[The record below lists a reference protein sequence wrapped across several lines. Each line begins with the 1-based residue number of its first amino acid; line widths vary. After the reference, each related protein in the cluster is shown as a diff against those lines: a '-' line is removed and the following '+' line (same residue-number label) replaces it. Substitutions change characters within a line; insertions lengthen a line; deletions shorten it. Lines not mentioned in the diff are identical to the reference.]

1 MGLTKLNSP
10 YRMNAKSAISNQ
22 QSAIKN
28 VVVIG
33 GGPAGLTAA
42 YELAKVGVKPIVLEM
57 GARVGGIARTE
68 VFKGYRMDIGGHR
81 FFTKVTEVE
90 AFWHEVLGDDF
101 LTRPRLSRI
110 YYNRKFILYPLRFG
124 DALNKLGVWQ
134 SFLVLMSYFR
144 SKILPY
150 HNENT
155 FEEWVSNRFGKRL
168 YRLFF
173 KTYTEKVWGIPC
185 DQLSAQWAAQ
195 RIQNLSLPRAVLGA
209 IFGARG
215 AKNVKSLIE
224 EFHYPRLGPGMLW
237 ERTQQLIEQRG
248 GEVRL
253 RTEVVKV
260 LQRDGKAIGVVARS
274 NGREETIEA
283 DAIISSMP
291 ISELVAKLDPPAPLD
306 VRESAAQLTYRDYF
320 TVGLIVNRANL
331 FPDNWIYIHAPEVK
345 VGRIQN
351 FKNWSPD
358 MVPDPNKT
366 FLGLEYFCNEGD
378 ELWRMTDAALI
389 QLGTRELETMGLARA
404 ADVEGGTVIRQ
415 LKTYPVYT
423 GEYREYLER
432 IRGFLDSIPNLQT
445 VGRNG
450 LHMYNNQDHS
460 MLTAML
466 AVRNLLGEQHD
477 VWSVNVER
485 AYHEAARIP
494 PGAE

>member
-1 MGLTKLNSP
+1 MSE
-10 YRMNAKSAISNQ
+10 SAISNQ
-22 QSAIKN
+22 QSKIKN
-28 VVVIG
+28 VIVIG

-42 YELAKVGVKPIVLEM
+42 YELAKAGVKPIVLEM

-68 VFKGYRMDIGGHR
+68 VFNGYRMDIGGHR
-81 FFTKVTEVE
+81 FFTKVPEVE

-110 YYNRKFILYPLRFG
+110 YYNRRFILYPLRFG
-124 DALNKLGVWQ
+124 DVLSKLGLWQ
-134 SFLVLMSYFR
+134 SFLVLLSYLR

-150 HNENT
+150 RNENT

-168 YRLFF
+168 YRAFF

-248 GEVRL
+248 GEVCL
-253 RTEVVKV
+253 NTEVVKV
-260 LQRDGKAIGVVARS
+260 LHRDGKAFGVVARS
-274 NGREETIEA
+274 GGGGTPLDETIEA

-291 ISELVAKLDPPAPLD
+291 ISELVAKLDPPAPPA
-306 VRESAAQLTYRDYF
+306 VREGADQLTYRDYF
-320 TVGLIVNRANL
+320 TVGLIINQANL

-351 FKNWSPD
+351 FKNWSPE
-358 MVPDPNKT
+358 MVPDPDKT
-366 FLGLEYFCNEGD
+366 FLGLEYFCNVGD
-378 ELWRMTDAALI
+378 ELWRMRDADLI
-389 QLGTRELETMGLARA
+389 KLGTQELETMGLARA

-423 GEYREYLER
+423 GEYKEYLER

-466 AVRNLLGEQHD
+466 AVKNLLGEKHD

-485 AYHEAARIP
+485 AYHEEVRLP
-494 PGAE
+494 SGAVD

>member
-1 MGLTKLNSP
+1 MSESVISNQQ
-10 YRMNAKSAISNQ
+10 SAISNQ
-22 QSAIKN
+22 QSAIKT
-28 VVVIG
+28 VIVIG

-42 YELAKVGVKPIVLEM
+42 YQLTKAGIRPIVLEM

-68 VFKGYRMDIGGHR
+68 VFDGYRLDIGGHR
-81 FFTKVTEVE
+81 FFTKVPEVE
-90 AFWHEVLGDDF
+90 AFWYEVLGDDF

-110 YYNRKFILYPLRFG
+110 YYNRRFILYPLRFG
-124 DALNKLGVWQ
+124 DALSKLGVWQ
-134 SFLVLMSYFR
+134 SFLVLLSYFR
-144 SKILPY
+144 SKLLPY
-150 HNENT
+150 RNENT

-168 YRLFF
+168 YRIFF

-195 RIQNLSLPRAVLGA
+195 RIQNLSLPRAVMGA
-209 IFGARG
+209 LFGARG

-237 ERTQQLIEQRG
+237 ERTQQLIEQHG

-253 RTEVVKV
+253 NTEVVKV
-260 LQRDGKAIGVVARS
+260 LHHDDKATGVEARS
-274 NGREETIEA
+274 NGRVETIAA

-306 VRESAAQLTYRDYF
+306 VREGAGRLTYRDYF

-351 FKNWSPD
+351 FKNWSPE
-358 MVPDPNKT
+358 MVPDSNKT

-378 ELWRMTDAALI
+378 EMWNMSDPALVK
-389 QLGTRELETMGLARA
+389 LGTQELETMGLARA
-404 ADVEGGTVIRQ
+404 ADVEGGMVIRQ

-423 GEYREYLER
+423 GEYQKYLER
-432 IRGFLDSIPNLQT
+432 IRGFLDSIANLQT

-466 AVRNLLGEQHD
+466 AVKNLLGEHHD
-477 VWSVNVER
+477 IWSVNVER
-485 AYHEAARIP
+485 AYHEEVRLP
-494 PGAE
+494 SGAVD

>member
-1 MGLTKLNSP
+1 MMSQLE
-10 YRMNAKSAISNQ
+10 
-22 QSAIKN
+22 IKN
-28 VVVIG
+28 VIVIG

-42 YELAKVGVKPIVLEM
+42 YELAKVGIKPIVLEM
-57 GARVGGIARTE
+57 GKRVGGIARTE
-68 VFKGYRMDIGGHR
+68 VFNGYRMDIGGHR
-81 FFTKVTEVE
+81 FFTKVDEVE
-90 AFWHEVLGDDF
+90 AFWQEVLGDDF

-110 YYNRKFILYPLRFG
+110 YYNRKYIMYPLRFG
-124 DALNKLGVWQ
+124 DALSKLGVWQ

-144 SKILPY
+144 SKIFPY
-150 HNENT
+150 RHENT
-155 FEEWVSNRFGKRL
+155 FEEWVSNRFGQRL
-168 YRLFF
+168 YRIFF

-185 DQLSAQWAAQ
+185 AELSAEWAAQ
-195 RIQNLSLPRAVLGA
+195 RIQNLSLPRAVIGA

-215 AKNVKSLIE
+215 TKNVKSLIE

-253 RTEVVKV
+253 STTVMKV
-260 LQRDGKAIGVVARS
+260 LHRDGQAIGVVARTD
-274 NGREETIEA
+274 GRDETIEA

-291 ISELVAKLDPPAPLD
+291 ISELVAKLDPLAPLD
-306 VRESAAQLTYRDYF
+306 VRDGAAQLTYRDYF
-320 TVGLIVNRANL
+320 TVGLIVDRADL

-345 VGRIQN
+345 VGRVQN
-351 FKNWSPD
+351 FKNWSPE

-378 ELWRMTDAALI
+378 ELWRMSDAELI
-389 QLGTRELETMGLARA
+389 QLGTQELETMGLARA
-404 ADVEGGTVIRQ
+404 ADVSGGTVIRQ

-423 GEYREYLER
+423 GEYKEYLER

-466 AVRNLLGEQHD
+466 AVKNLQGEQHD

-485 AYHEAARIP
+485 AYHEEVRLP
-494 PGAE
+494 SGAVD

>member
-1 MGLTKLNSP
+1 MMSE
-10 YRMNAKSAISNQ
+10 SEISNQ
-22 QSAIKN
+22 NSKIRN
-28 VVVIG
+28 VIVIG

-42 YELAKVGVKPIVLEM
+42 YELTKAVIKPIVLEM
-57 GARVGGIARTE
+57 GSRVGGIARTE
-68 VFKGYRMDIGGHR
+68 VFNGYRMDIGGHR
-81 FFTKVTEVE
+81 FFTKVPEVE
-90 AFWHEVLGDDF
+90 AFWYEVLGEDF

-110 YYNRKFILYPLRFG
+110 YYNRQFILYPLRFG
-124 DALNKLGVWQ
+124 DALSKLGVWQ
-134 SFLVLMSYFR
+134 SFLVLLSYFH
-144 SKILPY
+144 SKLLPY
-150 HNENT
+150 RNETT
-155 FEEWVSNRFGKRL
+155 FEEWVSNRFGRRL
-168 YRLFF
+168 YRIFF

-195 RIQNLSLPRAVLGA
+195 RIQNLSLPRAVWGA

-253 RTEVVKV
+253 NTEVVKV
-260 LQRDGKAIGVVARS
+260 LQRGGKAIGVVARS

-291 ISELVAKLDPPAPLD
+291 ISELVAKLDPPAPVD
-306 VRESAAQLTYRDYF
+306 VRDGAGQLTYRDYF
-320 TVGLIVNRANL
+320 TVGLIVNQADL

-351 FKNWSPD
+351 FKNWSPE
-358 MVPDPNKT
+358 MVPDASKT

-378 ELWRMTDAALI
+378 ELWRMSDDDLI
-389 QLGTRELETMGLARA
+389 KLGAQELETMGLARA
-404 ADVEGGTVIRQ
+404 ADVEGGTVVRQ

-423 GEYREYLER
+423 GEYKEYLER
-432 IRGFLDSIPNLQT
+432 IRGFLDSILNLQT

-466 AVRNLLGEQHD
+466 AVKNLLGEQHD

-485 AYHEAARIP
+485 AYHEEVRLP
-494 PGAE
+494 SGAVD

>member
-1 MGLTKLNSP
+1 MSESNLQSP
-10 YRMNAKSAISNQ
+10 TSNIQ
-22 QSAIKN
+22 TVII
-28 VVVIG
+28 IG

-42 YELAKVGVKPIVLEM
+42 YELAKAGIKPIVLEM
-57 GARVGGIARTE
+57 GSRVGGIARTE
-68 VFKGYRMDIGGHR
+68 VFNGYRMDIGGHR
-81 FFTKVTEVE
+81 FFTKVPEVE

-101 LTRPRLSRI
+101 LVRPRLSRI

-124 DALNKLGVWQ
+124 DALSKLGVWQ
-134 SFLVLMSYFR
+134 SFLVLLSYFR
-144 SKILPY
+144 SKMLPY
-150 HNENT
+150 RNENT

-173 KTYTEKVWGIPC
+173 KTYTEKIWGIPC

-195 RIQNLSLPRAVLGA
+195 RIQNLSLPRAVLRS
-209 IFGARG
+209 IFGAHG

-253 RTEVVKV
+253 NTTVVKV
-260 LQRDGKAIGVVARS
+260 LQRDGRAIGVVARS

-291 ISELVAKLDPPAPLD
+291 ISELIAKLDPPAPAD
-306 VRESAAQLTYRDYF
+306 VREGAAQLTYRDYF

-358 MVPDPNKT
+358 MVPNRSKT
-366 FLGLEYFCNEGD
+366 SLGLEYFCTEGD
-378 ELWRMTDAALI
+378 DLWNMPDADLIEL
-389 QLGTRELETMGLARA
+389 GKRELERIGLAKP
-404 ADVEGGTVIRQ
+404 DDIVDG
-415 LKTYPVYT
+415 
-423 GEYREYLER
+423 
-432 IRGFLDSIPNLQT
+432 
-445 VGRNG
+445 
-450 LHMYNNQDHS
+450 
-460 MLTAML
+460 
-466 AVRNLLGEQHD
+466 
-477 VWSVNVER
+477 SVFRV
-485 AYHEAARIP
+485 P
-494 PGAE
+494 

>member
-1 MGLTKLNSP
+1 
-10 YRMNAKSAISNQ
+10 MNQSEIRNPKSE
-22 QSAIKN
+22 IKS
-28 VVVIG
+28 VIVIG

-42 YELAKVGVKPIVLEM
+42 YELAKVGIKPIVLEM

-68 VFKGYRMDIGGHR
+68 VFNGYRMDIGGHR
-81 FFTKVTEVE
+81 FFTKVDEVE
-90 AFWHEVLGDDF
+90 AFWQEVLGDDF

-110 YYNRKFILYPLRFG
+110 YYNRKYIMYPLRFG
-124 DALNKLGVWQ
+124 DALSKLGVWP

-144 SKILPY
+144 SKVFPY
-150 HNENT
+150 RNEHT

-168 YRLFF
+168 YRIFF

-185 DQLSAQWAAQ
+185 NELSAEWAAQ

-253 RTEVVKV
+253 NTTVMKV
-260 LQRDGKAIGVVARS
+260 LHRDGNAIGVVARS
-274 NGREETIEA
+274 GGRDDTIEA

-291 ISELVAKLDPPAPLD
+291 ISELIAKLDPSAPFD
-306 VRESAAQLTYRDYF
+306 VRDGAAQLTYRDYF
-320 TVGLIVNRANL
+320 TVGLIVDQANL

-351 FKNWSPD
+351 FKNWSPE
-358 MVPDPNKT
+358 MVADIHKT

-378 ELWRMTDAALI
+378 ELWQMSDAELI
-389 QLGTRELETMGLARA
+389 KLGTQELETMGLARA
-404 ADVEGGTVIRQ
+404 IDVVGGTVVRQ

-423 GEYREYLER
+423 GEYKEYLER

-466 AVRNLLGEQHD
+466 AVKNLQGEQHD

-485 AYHEAARIP
+485 AYHEEVRLPA
-494 PGAE
+494 GAVD

>member
-1 MGLTKLNSP
+1 
-10 YRMNAKSAISNQ
+10 
-22 QSAIKN
+22 
-28 VVVIG
+28 
-33 GGPAGLTAA
+33 
-42 YELAKVGVKPIVLEM
+42 
-57 GARVGGIARTE
+57 
-68 VFKGYRMDIGGHR
+68 
-81 FFTKVTEVE
+81 VE
-90 AFWHEVLGDDF
+90 AFWHEVLGDDL

-124 DALNKLGVWQ
+124 DALRKLGVWE

-144 SKILPY
+144 SKIWPY
-150 HNENT
+150 RYENT
-155 FEEWVSNRFGKRL
+155 FEEWVSNRFGRRL
-168 YRLFF
+168 YRIFF

-195 RIQNLSLPRAVLGA
+195 RIQNLSLPRAVLSA
-209 IFGARG
+209 VLGARG

-224 EFHYPRLGPGMLW
+224 QFHYPRLGPGMLW
-237 ERTQQLIEQRG
+237 ERTQQLIEERG

-253 RTEVVKV
+253 NTEVVRV
-260 LQRDGKAIGVVARS
+260 LRLDSQAIGVVARS
-274 NGREETIEA
+274 NGREETIGA

-291 ISELVAKLDPPAPLD
+291 ISELVARLDPPAPID
-306 VRESAAQLTYRDYF
+306 VREGACRLTYRDYF
-320 TVGLIVNRANL
+320 TVGLLVNQADL

-378 ELWRMTDAALI
+378 ELWRMSDEELI
-389 QLGTRELETMGLARA
+389 KLGTQELEMMGLARA
-404 ADVEGGTVIRQ
+404 AEVEGGTVIRQ

-423 GEYREYLER
+423 GEYKEYLER
-432 IRGFLDSIPNLQT
+432 IRGFLDSMPNLQT

-450 LHMYNNQDHS
+450 MHMYNNQDHS

-466 AVRNLLGEQHD
+466 AVKNLLGEHHD

-485 AYHEAARIP
+485 AYHEEVRLPSSAVD
-494 PGAE
+494 

>member
-1 MGLTKLNSP
+1 MMS
-10 YRMNAKSAISNQ
+10 
-22 QSAIKN
+22 QSEIKK
-28 VVVIG
+28 VIVIG

-42 YELAKVGVKPIVLEM
+42 YELTKVGIKPIVLEM
-57 GARVGGIARTE
+57 GNRVGGIARTE
-68 VFKGYRMDIGGHR
+68 VFNGYRMDIGGHR
-81 FFTKVTEVE
+81 FFTKVDEVE
-90 AFWHEVLGDDF
+90 AFWQEVLGNDF

-110 YYNRKFILYPLRFG
+110 YYNRKYIMYPLRFG
-124 DALNKLGVWQ
+124 DALSKLGVGQ

-144 SKILPY
+144 SKVFPY
-150 HNENT
+150 RHENT

-168 YRLFF
+168 YRIFF

-185 DQLSAQWAAQ
+185 AELSAEWAAQ

-215 AKNVKSLIE
+215 TKNVKSLIE

-253 RTEVVKV
+253 NTTVMKV
-260 LQRDGKAIGVVARS
+260 LHRDGQAIGLVAQTD
-274 NGREETIEA
+274 GCDETIEA

-306 VRESAAQLTYRDYF
+306 VRDGAAQLTYRDYF
-320 TVGLIVNRANL
+320 TVGLIVDQAEL

-345 VGRIQN
+345 VGRVQN
-351 FKNWSPD
+351 FKNWSPE

-378 ELWRMTDAALI
+378 ELWRMSDAELI
-389 QLGTRELETMGLARA
+389 QLGTQELETMGLARA
-404 ADVEGGTVIRQ
+404 ADVSGGTVIRQ

-423 GEYREYLER
+423 GEYKEYLER
-432 IRGFLDSIPNLQT
+432 IRGFLDSIPNVQT

-466 AVRNLLGEQHD
+466 AVKNLQGEQHD

-485 AYHEAARIP
+485 AYHEEVRLP
-494 PGAE
+494 SGAVD

>member
-1 MGLTKLNSP
+1 
-10 YRMNAKSAISNQ
+10 
-22 QSAIKN
+22 
-28 VVVIG
+28 
-33 GGPAGLTAA
+33 
-42 YELAKVGVKPIVLEM
+42 
-57 GARVGGIARTE
+57 
-68 VFKGYRMDIGGHR
+68 MDIGGHR
-81 FFTKVTEVE
+81 FFTKVPEVE
-90 AFWHEVLGDDF
+90 AFWYEVLGEDF

-124 DALNKLGVWQ
+124 DALSKLGVWQ

-150 HNENT
+150 RNENT
-155 FEEWVSNRFGKRL
+155 FEEWVSNRFGQRL
-168 YRLFF
+168 YRIFF

-195 RIQNLSLPRAVLGA
+195 RIQNLSLPRAVMGA
-209 IFGARG
+209 IFGAHG

-253 RTEVVKV
+253 NTAVEKV
-260 LQRDGKAIGVVARS
+260 LHRDGEAIGVVARS
-274 NGREETIEA
+274 GTREETIEA

-291 ISELVAKLDPPAPLD
+291 ISELVAKLDPPAPFD
-306 VRESAAQLTYRDYF
+306 VREGAGRLTYRDYF
-320 TVGLIVNRANL
+320 TVGLIVKQANL

-351 FKNWSPD
+351 FKNWSPE

-378 ELWRMTDAALI
+378 EMWNMSDAALVK
-389 QLGTRELETMGLARA
+389 LGTQELETMGLAHA
-404 ADVEGGTVIRQ
+404 ADVESGTVIRQ

-423 GEYREYLER
+423 GEYQKYLER
-432 IRGFLDSIPNLQT
+432 IRGFLDSIANLQT

-466 AVRNLLGEQHD
+466 AVKNLLGEHHD
-477 VWSVNVER
+477 IWSVNVER
-485 AYHEAARIP
+485 AYHEEVRLP
-494 PGAE
+494 SGAVD

>member
-1 MGLTKLNSP
+1 MSEASFQLP
-10 YRMNAKSAISNQ
+10 ISNLQ
-22 QSAIKN
+22 TVI
-28 VVVIG
+28 VIG

-42 YELAKVGVKPIVLEM
+42 YELAKVGIRPIVLEM

-68 VFKGYRMDIGGHR
+68 VFDGYRMDIGGHR
-81 FFTKVTEVE
+81 FFTKVPEVE
-90 AFWHEVLGDDF
+90 AFWYEVLGEDF

-124 DALNKLGVWQ
+124 DALSKLGVGQ
-134 SFLVLMSYFR
+134 SFLVLLSYFR
-144 SKILPY
+144 SKIVPY
-150 HNENT
+150 RHENT

-168 YRLFF
+168 YRIFF

-195 RIQNLSLPRAVLGA
+195 RIQNLSLPRAVMGA

-215 AKNVKSLIE
+215 AKHVKSLIE

-237 ERTQQLIEQRG
+237 ERTQQLIAQRG

-253 RTEVVKV
+253 NTEVVRV
-260 LQRDGKAIGVVARS
+260 LHRDGKATGVVARS
-274 NGREETIEA
+274 NGRDEAIEA

-291 ISELVAKLDPPAPLD
+291 ISELVAQLDPLAPAD
-306 VRESAAQLTYRDYF
+306 VRDGASRLTYRDYF
-320 TVGLIVNRANL
+320 TVGLIVNQAHL

-351 FKNWSPD
+351 FKNWSPE

-378 ELWRMTDAALI
+378 EMWNMSDAALVK
-389 QLGTRELETMGLARA
+389 LGTQELETMGLARA
-404 ADVEGGTVIRQ
+404 ADVEGGTVVRQ

-423 GEYREYLER
+423 GEYQKYLER
-432 IRGFLDSIPNLQT
+432 IRGFLDSISNLQT

-450 LHMYNNQDHS
+450 MHMYNNQDHS

-466 AVRNLLGEQHD
+466 AVKNLLGQGQHD

-485 AYHEAARIP
+485 AYQEEVRLP
-494 PGAE
+494 SGAVD

>member
-1 MGLTKLNSP
+1 MTESEIQNPKP
-10 YRMNAKSAISNQ
+10 KIQ
-22 QSAIKN
+22 N
-28 VVVIG
+28 VIVIG
-33 GGPAGLTAA
+33 GGPAGMTAA
-42 YELAKVGVKPIVLEM
+42 YELAKVGIKPIVLEM

-68 VFKGYRMDIGGHR
+68 VFNGYRMDIGGHR
-81 FFTKVTEVE
+81 FFTKVDEVE
-90 AFWHEVLGDDF
+90 AFWQEVLGDDF

-110 YYNRKFILYPLRFG
+110 YYNRKFIMYPLRFG
-124 DALNKLGVWQ
+124 DALSKLGVGQ

-144 SKILPY
+144 SKLLPY
-150 HNENT
+150 RQERT

-168 YRLFF
+168 YRIFF

-195 RIQNLSLPRAVLGA
+195 RIQNLSLPRAVMGA
-209 IFGARG
+209 LFGARG

-237 ERTQQLIEQRG
+237 ERTQRLIEQHG

-253 RTEVVKV
+253 NTEAVKV
-260 LQRDGKAIGVVARS
+260 LHRDGKALGVVARS
-274 NGREETIEA
+274 GGHEEMIEA

-291 ISELVAKLDPPAPLD
+291 ISELVAKLDPPAPMD
-306 VRESAAQLTYRDYF
+306 VRDGAAQLTYRDYF
-320 TVGLIVNRANL
+320 TVGLIINRAEL

-351 FKNWSPD
+351 FKNWSPE
-358 MVPDPNKT
+358 MVPDASKT

-378 ELWRMTDAALI
+378 ELWNMSDEALI
-389 QLGTRELETMGLARA
+389 QLGAQELETMGLARA

-423 GEYREYLER
+423 GEYKEYLER
-432 IRGFLDSIPNLQT
+432 IRGFLDSIANLQT

-466 AVRNLLGEQHD
+466 AVKNLLGEQHD

-485 AYHEAARIP
+485 AYHEEVRLP
-494 PGAE
+494 SGAVD

>member
-1 MGLTKLNSP
+1 MSQPEIQNP
-10 YRMNAKSAISNQ
+10 KSKIEKV
-22 QSAIKN
+22 I
-28 VVVIG
+28 VIG

-42 YELAKVGVKPIVLEM
+42 YELAKVGIKPIVLEM
-57 GARVGGIARTE
+57 GSRVGGIARTE
-68 VFKGYRMDIGGHR
+68 VFNGYRMDIGGHR
-81 FFTKVTEVE
+81 FFTKVPEVE
-90 AFWHEVLGDDF
+90 AFWYEVLGEDF

-110 YYNRKFILYPLRFG
+110 YYNRQFILYPLRFG
-124 DALNKLGVWQ
+124 DALSKLGVGQ

-150 HNENT
+150 RHENT
-155 FEEWVSNRFGKRL
+155 FEEWVSNRFGRRL
-168 YRLFF
+168 YRIFF

-224 EFHYPRLGPGMLW
+224 EFHYPRLGPGQLW
-237 ERTQQLIEQRG
+237 EHTQQLIEERG
-248 GEVRL
+248 GEVHL
-253 RTEVVKV
+253 DTTVVKV
-260 LQRDGKAIGVVARS
+260 LHRDGRVTGVVARS
-274 NGREETIEA
+274 GGRDETIMA
-283 DAIISSMP
+283 DAVISSMP
-291 ISELVAKLDPPAPLD
+291 ISELVAKLEPPAPVD
-306 VRESAAQLTYRDYF
+306 VRDGAAQLTYRDFF
-320 TVGLIVNRANL
+320 TVGLIINQPDL
-331 FPDNWIYIHAPEVK
+331 FPDNWIYVHEPEVK

-358 MVPDPNKT
+358 MVPDRSKT

-378 ELWRMTDAALI
+378 ELWRMSDEALI
-389 QLGTRELETMGLARA
+389 KLGAQELETMGLARA
-404 ADVEGGTVIRQ
+404 AEVEGGTVIRQ

-423 GEYREYLER
+423 GEYQAYLER
-432 IRGFLDSIPNLQT
+432 IRGFLDSMPNLQT

-466 AVRNLLGEQHD
+466 AVKNLLGEQHD

-485 AYHEAARIP
+485 AYHEEVRLP
-494 PGAE
+494 SGAVD

>member
-1 MGLTKLNSP
+1 MTESEIRNP
-10 YRMNAKSAISNQ
+10 KSKIQ
-22 QSAIKN
+22 TVI
-28 VVVIG
+28 VIG

-42 YELAKVGVKPIVLEM
+42 YELAKAGIKPIVLEM
-57 GARVGGIARTE
+57 GSRVGGIARTE
-68 VFKGYRMDIGGHR
+68 VFNGYRLDIGGHR
-81 FFTKVTEVE
+81 FFTKVPEVE
-90 AFWHEVLGDDF
+90 AFWYEVLGDDF

-124 DALNKLGVWQ
+124 DALSKLGVRQ
-134 SFLVLMSYFR
+134 SFLVLLSYIR

-150 HNENT
+150 RNENT
-155 FEEWVSNRFGKRL
+155 FEEWVSNRFGRRL
-168 YRLFF
+168 YRIFF

-185 DQLSAQWAAQ
+185 EQLSAQWAAQ

-237 ERTQQLIEQRG
+237 ERTQQLIEQHG

-253 RTEVVKV
+253 NTAVVKV
-260 LQRDGKAIGVVARS
+260 LHRDSKAIGVVARS
-274 NGREETIEA
+274 GGRDETIEA
-283 DAIISSMP
+283 DAIVSSMP

-306 VRESAAQLTYRDYF
+306 VRKGAGQLTYRDYF
-320 TVGLIVNRANL
+320 TVGLIVNQANL

-351 FKNWSPD
+351 FKNWSPE
-358 MVPDPNKT
+358 MVPDPSKT

-378 ELWRMTDAALI
+378 ELWSMSDEALI

-404 ADVEGGTVIRQ
+404 TDIIGGTVVRQ

-423 GEYREYLER
+423 GEYKEYLER
-432 IRGFLDSIPNLQT
+432 IRGFLDSISNLQT

-466 AVRNLLGEQHD
+466 AVKNLLGEHHD

-485 AYHEAARIP
+485 AYHEEVRLP
-494 PGAE
+494 SGAVD

>member
-1 MGLTKLNSP
+1 MSESEI
-10 YRMNAKSAISNQ
+10 RNQ
-22 QSAIKN
+22 QSKIET
-28 VVVIG
+28 VIVIG

-42 YELAKVGVKPIVLEM
+42 YELAKAGVKPIVLEM

-81 FFTKVTEVE
+81 FFTKVPEVE
-90 AFWHEVLGDDF
+90 AFWYEVLGADF

-110 YYNRKFILYPLRFG
+110 YYNRQFILYPLRFG
-124 DALNKLGVWQ
+124 DALSKLGVWQ
-134 SFLVLMSYFR
+134 SFLVLLSYFQ
-144 SKILPY
+144 SKLLPY
-150 HNENT
+150 RNERT

-168 YRLFF
+168 YRIFF

-185 DQLSAQWAAQ
+185 NELSAEWAAQ
-195 RIQNLSLPRAVLGA
+195 RIQNLSLPRAVIGA
-209 IFGARG
+209 LLGARG

-237 ERTQQLIEQRG
+237 ERTQQLIEERG

-253 RTEVVKV
+253 NTEVVKV
-260 LQRDGKAIGVVARS
+260 LRRAERVTGVVVRS
-274 NGREETIEA
+274 NGVEETVEA
-283 DAIISSMP
+283 DAVISSMP
-291 ISELVAKLDPPAPLD
+291 ISELVAKLDPPAPAD
-306 VRESAAQLTYRDYF
+306 VRDGAAQLTYRDYF
-320 TVGLIVNRANL
+320 TVGLIVNQPNL

-351 FKNWSPD
+351 CKNWSPD
-358 MVPDPNKT
+358 MVPDQSKT

-378 ELWRMTDAALI
+378 ELWRMSDGALI

-404 ADVEGGTVIRQ
+404 ADVEDGVVIRQ

-423 GEYREYLER
+423 GEYKEYLER
-432 IRGFLDSIPNLQT
+432 IRGFLDTFPNLQT

-466 AVRNLLGEQHD
+466 AVKNLQGDGLHD

-485 AYHEAARIP
+485 AYHEEVRLPSAAVD
-494 PGAE
+494 

>member
-1 MGLTKLNSP
+1 MSE
-10 YRMNAKSAISNQ
+10 
-22 QSAIKN
+22 SAIKN
-28 VVVIG
+28 VIIIG
-33 GGPAGLTAA
+33 GGPAGMTAA
-42 YELAKVGVKPIVLEM
+42 YELAKAGVKPIVLEM

-68 VFKGYRMDIGGHR
+68 VFDGYRMDIGGHR
-81 FFTKVTEVE
+81 FFTKVPEVE
-90 AFWHEVLGDDF
+90 AFWYEVLGEDF

-124 DALNKLGVWQ
+124 DALSKLGIWQ

-150 HNENT
+150 RNEST
-155 FEEWVSNRFGKRL
+155 FEEWVSNRFGRRL
-168 YRLFF
+168 YRIFF

-195 RIQNLSLPRAVLGA
+195 RIQNLSLPRAVMGA
-209 IFGARG
+209 LLGARG

-253 RTEVVKV
+253 NTAVVKI
-260 LQRDGKAIGVVARS
+260 LHRDGKAIGVVVRS
-274 NGREETIEA
+274 GRDGTPYEETLEA
-283 DAIISSMP
+283 DAVISSMP
-291 ISELVAKLDPPAPLD
+291 ISELVAKLDPPAPHD
-306 VRESAAQLTYRDYF
+306 VCEGASQLTYRDYF
-320 TVGLIVNRANL
+320 TVGLIINQANL

-358 MVPDPNKT
+358 MVPDQRKT

-378 ELWRMTDAALI
+378 ELWRMSDEALVKLGAA
-389 QLGTRELETMGLARA
+389 ELERMGLAKA
-404 ADVEGGTVIRQ
+404 ADVERGYVVRQ

-423 GEYREYLER
+423 GEYKEYLER
-432 IRGFLDSIPNLQT
+432 IRGFLDSIANLQT

-466 AVRNLLGEQHD
+466 AVKNLLGQGQHD

-485 AYHEAARIP
+485 AYHEEVRLP
-494 PGAE
+494 SGAVD

>member
-1 MGLTKLNSP
+1 M
-10 YRMNAKSAISNQ
+10 I
-22 QSAIKN
+22 
-28 VVVIG
+28 VIG

-42 YELAKVGVKPIVLEM
+42 YELAKVGIKPIVLEM
-57 GARVGGIARTE
+57 GKRVGGIARTE
-68 VFKGYRMDIGGHR
+68 VFNGYRMDIGGHR
-81 FFTKVTEVE
+81 FFTKVDEVE
-90 AFWHEVLGDDF
+90 AFWQEVLGDDF

-110 YYNRKFILYPLRFG
+110 YYNRKYIMYPLRFG
-124 DALNKLGVWQ
+124 DALSKLGVWQ
-134 SFLVLMSYFR
+134 SFLVLMSYFQ
-144 SKILPY
+144 SKIFPY
-150 HNENT
+150 RHENT

-168 YRLFF
+168 YRIFF

-185 DQLSAQWAAQ
+185 AELSAEWAAQ
-195 RIQNLSLPRAVLGA
+195 RIQNLSLPRAVIGA

-253 RTEVVKV
+253 NTTVMKV
-260 LQRDGKAIGVVARS
+260 LQRDGRAIGVVARTD
-274 NGREETIEA
+274 GRDETITA

-306 VRESAAQLTYRDYF
+306 VRDGAAQLTYRDYF
-320 TVGLIVNRANL
+320 TVGLIVDRADL

-345 VGRIQN
+345 VGRVQN
-351 FKNWSPD
+351 FKNWSPE
-358 MVPDPNKT
+358 MVPDPSKT

-378 ELWRMTDAALI
+378 ELWQMSDAELI
-389 QLGTRELETMGLARA
+389 ELGTQELETMGLARA

-423 GEYREYLER
+423 GEYKEYLER
-432 IRGFLDSIPNLQT
+432 IRGFLDSIPNVQT

-466 AVRNLLGEQHD
+466 AVKNLTG
-477 VWSVNVER
+477 R
-485 AYHEAARIP
+485 AARCLVGQRRAGVP
-494 PGAE
+494 

>member
-1 MGLTKLNSP
+1 MSESEIG
-10 YRMNAKSAISNQ
+10 NQ
-22 QSAIKN
+22 QPTIKT
-28 VVVIG
+28 VIVIG

-42 YELAKVGVKPIVLEM
+42 YELAKVGIKPIVLEM
-57 GARVGGIARTE
+57 GKRVGGIARTE

-81 FFTKVTEVE
+81 FFTKVDEVE
-90 AFWHEVLGDDF
+90 AFWQEVLGDDF

-110 YYNRKFILYPLRFG
+110 YYNRKYIMYPLRFG
-124 DALNKLGVWQ
+124 DALSKLGVWQ
-134 SFLVLMSYFR
+134 SFLVLLSYFR
-144 SKILPY
+144 SKIFPY
-150 HNENT
+150 RHENT

-168 YRLFF
+168 YRIFF

-185 DQLSAQWAAQ
+185 TELSAEWAAQ
-195 RIQNLSLPRAVLGA
+195 RIQNLSLPRAVMGA

-224 EFHYPRLGPGMLW
+224 QFHYPRLGPGMLW
-237 ERTQQLIEQRG
+237 ERTQQLIVQRG

-253 RTEVVKV
+253 NSTVMKV
-260 LQRDGKAIGVVARS
+260 LHRDGKAIGVVARS
-274 NGREETIEA
+274 EGGDETIEA

-291 ISELVAKLDPPAPLD
+291 ISELVAKLDPPAPQD
-306 VRESAAQLTYRDYF
+306 IREGAAQLTYRDYF
-320 TVGLIVNRANL
+320 TVGLIIDQANL

-345 VGRIQN
+345 VGRVQN
-351 FKNWSPD
+351 FKNWSPE
-358 MVPDPNKT
+358 MVPDQSKT

-378 ELWRMTDAALI
+378 DLWQMSDAELI
-389 QLGTRELETMGLARA
+389 QLGTQELETMGLAQA
-404 ADVEGGTVIRQ
+404 ADVEGGTVVRQ

-423 GEYREYLER
+423 GEYKEYLER
-432 IRGFLDSIPNLQT
+432 IHGFLDSISNLQT

-466 AVRNLLGEQHD
+466 AVKNLQGEQHD

-485 AYHEAARIP
+485 AYHEEVRLP
-494 PGAE
+494 SGTVD

>member
-1 MGLTKLNSP
+1 MSQST
-10 YRMNAKSAISNQ
+10 ISNP
-22 QSAIKN
+22 QSAIKI
-28 VVVIG
+28 VIVIG

-42 YELAKVGVKPIVLEM
+42 YELVKAGIKPIVLEM
-57 GARVGGIARTE
+57 GKRVGGIARTE
-68 VFKGYRMDIGGHR
+68 VFNGYRMDIGGHR
-81 FFTKVTEVE
+81 FFTKVPEVE
-90 AFWHEVLGDDF
+90 AFWYEVLGDDF

-110 YYNRKFILYPLRFG
+110 YYNRKFIMYPLRFG
-124 DALNKLGVWQ
+124 DALSKLGVWQ
-134 SFLVLMSYFR
+134 SFLVLLSYFH
-144 SKILPY
+144 SKLIPY
-150 HNENT
+150 RNEKT

-168 YRLFF
+168 YRIFF

-185 DQLSAQWAAQ
+185 NQLSAQWAAQ
-195 RIQNLSLPRAVLGA
+195 RIQNLSLPRAVLSA
-209 IFGARG
+209 ILGARG

-248 GEVRL
+248 GEVHLNTR
-253 RTEVVKV
+253 VMKV
-260 LQRDGKAIGVVARS
+260 LHRDGRAVGVLALTA
-274 NGREETIEA
+274 GHETLLKA
-283 DAIISSMP
+283 DAIISTMP
-291 ISELVAKLDPPAPLD
+291 ISELIAKLDPTAPLD
-306 VRESAAQLTYRDYF
+306 VCAGASQLTYRDYF
-320 TVGLIVNRANL
+320 TVGLIINQANL

-351 FKNWSPD
+351 FKNWSPE
-358 MVPDPNKT
+358 MVPDPSKT

-378 ELWRMTDAALI
+378 ELWNLSDAELI

-404 ADVEGGTVIRQ
+404 SDVIGGTVIRQ

-423 GEYREYLER
+423 GDYKEYLER
-432 IRGFLDSIPNLQT
+432 IRGFLDSVPNLQT

-466 AVRNLLGEQHD
+466 AVKNLLGLGQHD

-485 AYHEAARIP
+485 AYHEEVRLP
-494 PGAE
+494 SGAVD

>member
-1 MGLTKLNSP
+1 MTLEK
-10 YRMNAKSAISNQ
+10 
-22 QSAIKN
+22 
-28 VVVIG
+28 VIIMG

-42 YELAKVGVKPIVLEM
+42 YELAKVGIKPIVLEM

-68 VFKGYRMDIGGHR
+68 VFNGYRMDIGGHR
-81 FFTKVTEVE
+81 FFTKVDEVE
-90 AFWHEVLGDDF
+90 AFWQEVLGDDF

-110 YYNRKFILYPLRFG
+110 YYNRKYIMYPLRFG
-124 DALNKLGVWQ
+124 DALGKLGVGQ

-150 HNENT
+150 RNERT

-168 YRLFF
+168 YRIFF

-185 DQLSAQWAAQ
+185 SELSAEWAAQ

-224 EFHYPRLGPGMLW
+224 QFHYPRLGPGMLW

-253 RTEVVKV
+253 NTTVMKI
-260 LQRDGKAIGVVARS
+260 LHRDGKAIGVVARS
-274 NGREETIEA
+274 GGQETTLVA

-291 ISELVAKLDPPAPLD
+291 ISELVAKLDPPAPID
-306 VRESAAQLTYRDYF
+306 VRDGAAQLTYRDYF
-320 TVGLIVNRANL
+320 TVGLIINQPDL

-358 MVPDPNKT
+358 MVPDASKT

-378 ELWRMTDAALI
+378 ELWSMSDEALVK
-389 QLGTRELETMGLARA
+389 LGAQELETMGLAQA
-404 ADVEGGTVIRQ
+404 ADVEGGTVVRQ

-423 GEYREYLER
+423 GEYKEYLER

-466 AVRNLLGEQHD
+466 AVKNLQGEQHD

-485 AYHEAARIP
+485 AYHEEVRLP
-494 PGAE
+494 SGAVD